1 MNNAVKQPTPGKE
14 LGATDEL
21 RSYNPDNRLLRVYR
35 RAPPSAQAS
44 QIALLEH
51 REQMDNIIE
60 NAKESI
66 ACSGHCHR

>member
-1 MNNAVKQPTPGKE
+1 MRLNSATPGKE